1 MRRLRKRWIILV
13 AATSLCGALV
23 LSGHGVLYR
32 VTDTTPSDT
41 TPSSDE
47 VHGVIPTWRC
57 HYVTGTG
64 TFSFESTMEAYGD
77 DVCYPLKRATP
88 SSWKFRR
95 ASFF

>member
-1 MRRLRKRWIILV
+1 MKRLRKRWIVLFGAI
-13 AATSLCGALV
+13 SLCGAIF
-23 LSGHGVLYR
+23 LSGHGVLYQ
-32 VTDTTPSDT
+32 VTDTTPDSD
-41 TPSSDE
+41 DI
-47 VHGVIPTWRC
+47 HGRIPTWRC

-77 DVCYPLKRATP
+77 SVCYPLKRPTP

>member
-1 MRRLRKRWIILV
+1 MKRLRKRWIVLIGVLGLV
-13 AATSLCGALV
+13 GALV

-32 VTDTTPSDT
+32 VTDTS
-41 TPSSDE
+41 PSSDD

-77 DVCYPLKRATP
+77 SVCYPLKRPTP
-88 SSWKFRR
+88 SSWKFQRS
-95 ASFF
+95 SFF